1 MEFGTYIRDKRMELK
16 SFSSKFSLRKI
27 AGIIDVEPAFLSKVE
42 RNIVPPPSER
52 KIIALADALD
62 EDPDFLLGL
71 AGRISKDL
79 ITIVSKRP
87 IIMAEL
93 LRKLANTSDDT
104 INNIIRQI

>member
-27 AGIIDVEPAFLSKVE
+27 AGVIDVEPAFLSKVE
-42 RNIVPPPSER
+42 RNIVPPPSEG
-52 KIIALADALD
+52 KIIALAEALD

-79 ITIVSKRP
+79 VSIVSKRP
-87 IIMAEL
+87 ILMAEL
-93 LRKLANTSDDT
+93 LRKLEYRSDEV
-104 INNIIRQI
+104 IQAIVKQI